1 MEGCTGKEMKQI
13 YFGVVDKLRHRF
25 PVPWLC
31 KLYSVSKS
39 GYYRWKKASSIP
51 NRYALLHK
59 EIDRMVLEI
68 HTLHPSYGYRSICA
82 AIGLKTGWKLC
93 AHSVMKSM
101 QRMNIHSKAR
111 KKRYVPLGSEH
122 VAFPNVLNR
131 RFHTERPMEQ
141 VAVDIS
147 QFRGGGQRQ
156 FFVAYLDLFNNEIL
170 TWNVGN
176 RDDLSLVIPPL
187 RKLLALKPPRE
198 PLLIHSDQ
206 GSQFASYAYTRLLQE
221 NGVIQSMS
229 RAGTPRDNAVIE
241 SCFGWFKNMLC
252 LDFDIRKCKDVH
264 STVAVAVDH
273 FNRFRPA
280 FALNYKTPVQ
290 FKIAQGF

>member
-1 MEGCTGKEMKQI
+1 MEGWTGKEMKRI
-13 YFGVVDKLRHRF
+13 YFGAIDKLRHRF

-31 KLYSVSKS
+31 KLYGVSKS
-39 GYYRWKKASSIP
+39 GYYQWKKAPLTP

-59 EIDRMVLEI
+59 EIDEMVQAI
-68 HTLHPSYGYRSICA
+68 HALHPSYGYRSICA
-82 AIGLKTGWKLC
+82 AIEMKTGWRLS
-93 AHSVMKSM
+93 AHSIMISM
-101 QRMNIHSKAR
+101 QRMSIHSQAR
-111 KKRYVPLGSEH
+111 KKRYVPVGSEH
-122 VAFPNVLNR
+122 VSFPNILNR
-131 RFHTERPMEQ
+131 QFHTKQPVEQ

-187 RKLLALKPPRE
+187 RKFLSLKRPGE

-206 GSQFASYAYTRLLQE
+206 GSQFASFAYTRLLQE

-241 SCFGWFKNMLC
+241 SCFGWFKNMLH
-252 LDFDIRKCKDVH
+252 LDFDIRRSKDVR

-280 FALNYKTPVQ
+280 FALNYKTPAQ
-290 FKIAQGF
+290 FKAAQGF